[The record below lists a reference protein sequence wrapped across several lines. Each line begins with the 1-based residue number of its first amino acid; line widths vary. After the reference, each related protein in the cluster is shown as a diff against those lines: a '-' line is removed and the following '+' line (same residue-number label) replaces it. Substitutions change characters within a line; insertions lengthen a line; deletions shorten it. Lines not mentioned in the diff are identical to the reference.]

1 MALARTVYH
10 NADIAILDDPLAA
23 VDAHVGKHLFQK
35 CILDQLLAP
44 MAGQR
49 NKSVILVTN
58 ALQYLSHSLVD
69 RIVVLQNGR
78 VVEEGTYKDLANN
91 PDTVF
96 SKYLA
101 VMSETGVSSTV
112 IGGAD
117 VPGMSLTPSEPDSS
131 INDDFDLDVDSD
143 LMEDVSIDTKK
154 PTSSNGELMTNE
166 FKERVVGS
174 VDRQVYLAWGRAAGG
189 VWVPLVI
196 VLAYG
201 IVECVNVS
209 SKWWLTYC
217 KYSSWYQFAN
227 FRITS

>member
-1 MALARTVYH
+1 M
-10 NADIAILDDPLAA
+10 
-23 VDAHVGKHLFQK
+23 
-35 CILDQLLAP
+35 
-44 MAGQR
+44 
-49 NKSVILVTN
+49 ILVTN

-69 RIVVLQNGR
+69 RIVVFQNGR
-78 VVEEGTYKDLANN
+78 VVEQGTYKELANS

-112 IGGAD
+112 VDGGD

-131 INDDFDLDVDSD
+131 INDDFVSD
-143 LMEDVSIDTKK
+143 DDPELMEDVSIDTKK
-154 PTSSNGELMTNE
+154 PTSSDGELMTNE
-166 FKERVVGS
+166 FKERVIGR

-189 VWVPLVI
+189 VWVPLII
-196 VLAYG
+196 VVVYG

-217 KYSSWYQFAN
+217 KY
-227 FRITS
+227 TSL